1 MYIHIYIYIYVYIY
15 THIYTYVYIYYIH
28 MFVDIYMDH
37 VHWRP
42 KGRKAQAGIRRHS
55 ILESSANSG
64 RSIVDG
70 KRHRNRCSA
79 SQRLRRATP
88 VATKADKPPLR
99 KFFFLGGLLSRGVAL
114 RVEIKIAE
122 SGHLW
127 PLAWNCLELLFFFG
141 TFGERTA
148 DPEKLSVQDPN
159 IFGAWPQSWSWICLG
174 PSFFLTYH

>member
-1 MYIHIYIYIYVYIY
+1 
-15 THIYTYVYIYYIH
+15 

-37 VHWRP
+37 VHWGP

-70 KRHRNRCSA
+70 KTSPKLLLSFSTTTTGHSGGHKGRQTA
-79 SQRLRRATP
+79 LAE
-88 VATKADKPPLR
+88 V
-99 KFFFLGGLLSRGVAL
+99 FFWGGLLSRGVAF
-114 RVEIKIAE
+114 RVEIEIAE

-159 IFGAWPQSWSWICLG
+159 IFGAWPQS
-174 PSFFLTYH
+174 